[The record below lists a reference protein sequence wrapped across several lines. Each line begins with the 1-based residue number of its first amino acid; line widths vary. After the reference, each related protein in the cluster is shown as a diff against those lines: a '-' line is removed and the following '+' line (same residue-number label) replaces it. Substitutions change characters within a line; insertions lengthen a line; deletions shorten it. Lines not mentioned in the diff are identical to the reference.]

1 MEVWPRGDNEL
12 MLIKNTLPKE
22 AIAYVKLNDKGL
34 IDKRIINSEN
44 INYSANFES
53 LVKMVNS
60 PRIIEVEL
68 NNRYTYCDYAGN
80 IGEAT
85 MQYIPYDDNFP
96 EDRDIEFKQV
106 NGLSTGEA
114 GFFGK
119 VLFPDMNGLQN
130 STNDRIKIIINS
142 NLSPLGAAESFSH
155 EGYGHVLL
163 YITNGGDRKGASH
176 MFKTSNNGPYDSN
189 QTLKDLIL
197 NSRRET
203 VKNFNK

>member
-1 MEVWPRGDNEL
+1 
-12 MLIKNTLPKE
+12 
-22 AIAYVKLNDKGL
+22 
-34 IDKRIINSEN
+34 
-44 INYSANFES
+44 
-53 LVKMVNS
+53 MVNS

-130 STNDRIKIIINS
+130 SI
-142 NLSPLGAAESFSH
+142 GAAESFSH

>member
-1 MEVWPRGDNEL
+1 

-34 IDKRIINSEN
+34 IDKRLINSAN

-60 PRIIEVEL
+60 PQIVEVEL
-68 NNRYTYCDYAGN
+68 NNRYTYCDNAGN